1 MISQVF
7 IERLAVFFLKE
18 KLTGMI
24 VTVKSDRRRKDRIM
38 SGYFTY
44 NGYMGYVDGK
54 YMLFASEADYADYM
68 EE

>member
-1 MISQVF
+1 
-7 IERLAVFFLKE
+7 
-18 KLTGMI
+18 
-24 VTVKSDRRRKDRIM
+24 M

-54 YMLFASEADYADYM
+54 SMLFASDADYADYM

>member
-1 MISQVF
+1 M
-7 IERLAVFFLKE
+7 
-18 KLTGMI
+18 
-24 VTVKSDRRRKDRIM
+24 KSDRRRKDGIM